1 MIWRGRAMAPS
12 SRTAY
17 TASMES
23 EYGMMLLHLCLAT
36 LAGGLI
42 GLERTY
48 HGRPAG
54 FRTHTLVCTAS
65 SVLMQLTLYQW
76 QLLPNVPLETL
87 NVDPTRMA
95 QGIMT
100 GIGFLGAGVIMKEGL
115 TVRGLTTAASIW
127 MTAAIGIL
135 IGIGFYFPAVVATL
149 LTLGTLSLFRWIEAI
164 MPSLYYARVEVS
176 FQRGERLAESELY
189 ALMTQHGFSVAN
201 ISYQMGNEGK
211 FFEYQMTARTQD
223 QSNYQRLA
231 EALTGM
237 PRVLEF
243 RIHPTGD

>member
-1 MIWRGRAMAPS
+1 
-12 SRTAY
+12 
-17 TASMES
+17 MEDQ
-23 EYGMMLLHLCLAT
+23 YFTILVHLGLAV

-65 SVLMQLTLYQW
+65 SLLMLVTVYQW
-76 QLLPNVPLETL
+76 QLLKGVPLETL
-87 NVDPTRMA
+87 RVDPTRMA

-127 MTAAIGIL
+127 ITAAIGIL
-135 IGIGFYFPAVVATL
+135 IGIGFYFPAIVATL

-164 MPSLYYARVEVS
+164 MPTQYYARLHVS
-176 FQRGERLAESELY
+176 FKRSETLAESTLRQLIG
-189 ALMTQHGFSVAN
+189 AHDFSIAN
-201 ISYQMGNEGK
+201 LSYKLSDEGK
-211 FFEYQMTARTQD
+211 VFEYQMTIRTQGQD
-223 QSNYQRLA
+223 NYRRLA
-231 EALTGM
+231 ESFTAM
-237 PRVLEF
+237 EKMLEF
-243 RIHPTGD
+243 HIYPTGD

>member
-1 MIWRGRAMAPS
+1 
-12 SRTAY
+12 
-17 TASMES
+17 MER
-23 EYGMMLLHLCLAT
+23 EYLTILMHLGLAV

-65 SVLMQLTLYQW
+65 SLLMLVTVYQW
-76 QLLPNVPLETL
+76 QLLPNAPLETMR
-87 NVDPTRMA
+87 VDPTRMA

-127 MTAAIGIL
+127 ITAAIGIL
-135 IGIGFYFPAVVATL
+135 LGIGFYFPAIVATL

-164 MPSLYYARVEVS
+164 MPTLYYARLHVRFKRQETP
-176 FQRGERLAESELY
+176 AESELRN
-189 ALMTQHGFSVAN
+189 LISQQDFSVAN
-201 ISYQMGNEGK
+201 LSYQLKEEGK
-211 FFEYQMTARTQD
+211 FFEYQMTVRTQSKD
-223 QSNYQRLA
+223 NYRKLA
-231 EALTGM
+231 EMLTAM
-237 PRVLEF
+237 DKVLEF
-243 RIHPTGD
+243 GITPAGD

>member
-1 MIWRGRAMAPS
+1 
-12 SRTAY
+12 
-17 TASMES
+17 MES
-23 EYGMMLLHLCLAT
+23 EYLTILLHLGAAV

-65 SVLMQLTLYQW
+65 SLLMLLMVYQW
-76 QLLPNVPLETL
+76 QLLAGAPLETMR
-87 NVDPTRMA
+87 VDPTRMA

-127 MTAAIGIL
+127 MTASIGIL
-135 IGIGFYFPAVVATL
+135 FGVGFFFPAIVATL

-164 MPSLYYARVEVS
+164 MPSQYYARLHVRFKRQELLPEAAMRELIVS
-176 FQRGERLAESELY
+176 
-189 ALMTQHGFSVAN
+189 HGFSVAN
-201 ISYQMGNEGK
+201 LSYQLADEGK
-211 FFEYQMTARTQD
+211 VFEYQMTIRSGD
-223 QSNYQRLA
+223 RDNYRRLA
-231 EALTGM
+231 EALTG
-237 PRVLEF
+237 REQVLEF
-243 RIHPTGD
+243 HIYPTGD